1 MLGIQFAKL
10 SGYRVIAT
18 CSPHNADYLKS
29 LGADTTIDYREY
41 STPDKFAS
49 KIHSLLDGDNLTL
62 VCGTAS
68 ASPSPSN

>member
-41 STPDKFAS
+41 STPTNS
-49 KIHSLLDGDNLTL
+49 HPRSIPSS
-62 VCGTAS
+62 TATT
-68 ASPSPSN
+68 